1 MSKTSTQAKTRWNTE
16 NYKRLSIYIA
26 KEDAERYIAKC
37 AAEGKTLSDI
47 PKAAIAEY
55 IKETQAE

>member
-16 NYKRLSIYIA
+16 YYKRLSIYSD

-47 PKAAIAEY
+47 PKQAILSY
-55 IKETQAE
+55 INQNS

>member
-16 NYKRLSIYIA
+16 NYKRLSIYID

-37 AAEGKTLSDI
+37 AADDKTLSDI
-47 PKAAIAEY
+47 PKQAILSY
-55 IKETQAE
+55 INQNS

>member
-1 MSKTSTQAKTRWNTE
+1 MGKTSTQAKTKWNTE
-16 NYKRLSIYIA
+16 NYKRLSIYID

-47 PKAAIAEY
+47 PKQAILSY
-55 IKETQAE
+55 INPNS

>member
-16 NYKRLSIYIA
+16 NYKRLSIYID

-47 PKAAIAEY
+47 PKQAILNF
-55 IKETQAE
+55 INQNS